1 VRNTLLF
8 TLFGLLLL
16 TSLATVKAQDQAY
29 YSTQGRIFGAELMS
43 PKELAEYRAK
53 MHNLKTWKQRERFRL
68 SHRREMEARANA
80 GGIHLMPYGR
90 VQGQRQGGNSGPS
103 GKGWR

>member
-1 VRNTLLF
+1 MRQSLLLS
-8 TLFGLLLL
+8 LFGLLLL
-16 TSLATVKAQDQAY
+16 TLPAEILAQNQSY
-29 YSTQGRIFGAELMS
+29 YSNHGRIFGAELMS
-43 PKELAEYRAK
+43 PKEIAEYHAK
-53 MHNLKTWKQRERFRL
+53 MRSLKNWKQRERFRL